1 VSEFDARAW
10 LDAHVNLESGIG
22 APAGRERGAP
32 TLERIGVLMRYLG
45 SPELEFPVIHLTGTN
60 GKTST
65 ARMISRLLVSFGLK
79 VGSYTSPHLERV
91 NERLGMDGEPVSDAD
106 LDELLYAVSLVE
118 SSVDVHPSFF
128 EVLTAAAYRWFADEA
143 VDVAVVEV
151 GLGGTWDATN
161 VVDAEVAVVTNVS
174 IDHVEYLG
182 PTREDIAAEKAG
194 IVKPGATLVLGES
207 DPDVV
212 APFLARAPAQVLERG
227 RAFGVRGNELALGGR
242 VVDLFTPAGA
252 YDDIYVPL
260 HGAYQAD
267 NAALALTAAEAFVG
281 DGIPPDV
288 VSDAFAGVTSPGRLE
303 VVGRNPLLI
312 LDGAHNVAGA
322 QAMRAALREE
332 FASGPRTLVV
342 GLLREKEPHEML
354 QALGVDDATLL
365 VVCRPPS
372 PRALDPALVAKA
384 AVDLGMAE
392 DQVEIVES
400 VQEAVA
406 EALVSTPEG
415 GQVVVTG
422 SLYVVGAARSLL
434 MR

>member
-1 VSEFDARAW
+1 
-10 LDAHVNLESGIG
+10 
-22 APAGRERGAP
+22 
-32 TLERIGVLMRYLG
+32 
-45 SPELEFPVIHLTGTN
+45 
-60 GKTST
+60 
-65 ARMISRLLVSFGLK
+65 
-79 VGSYTSPHLERV
+79 
-91 NERLGMDGEPVSDAD
+91 
-106 LDELLYAVSLVE
+106 
-118 SSVDVHPSFF
+118 
-128 EVLTAAAYRWFADEA
+128 
-143 VDVAVVEV
+143 
-151 GLGGTWDATN
+151 
-161 VVDAEVAVVTNVS
+161 
-174 IDHVEYLG
+174 
-182 PTREDIAAEKAG
+182 
-194 IVKPGATLVLGES
+194 
-207 DPDVV
+207 
-212 APFLARAPAQVLERG
+212 
-227 RAFGVRGNELALGGR
+227 
-242 VVDLFTPAGA
+242 
-252 YDDIYVPL
+252 L

-332 FASGPRTLVV
+332 FAPGPRTLVV

-392 DQVEIVES
+392 ERVEIVES